1 MSAPAKT
8 AEEVQAE
15 MEAYSPVTGPAM
27 SPELRA
33 RFVAETNPER
43 ITDGMGDAALWTAWL
58 RS

>member
-33 RFVAETNPER
+33 RFVAETPS
-43 ITDGMGDAALWTAWL
+43 GSPTAWATPPCGPHG
-58 RS
+58 